1 MNTTELN
8 NNNKTANIVIGILS
22 VAVPLVVAFLIYMPQ
37 TGSLGDLNVSFL
49 PGLNAVLNASVA
61 ICLLI
66 GLYFIKN
73 NKPEMHKTFMI
84 SAFALSSLFLVS
96 YVIYH
101 FQAPPTKF
109 GGEGIMKLVYFFIL
123 LTHIV
128 LAALV
133 LPLILFSIYYG
144 YTNQL
149 YLHKKIVKYT
159 YPIWLYVAVTGPVV
173 YLMISP
179 YYQQ

>member
-1 MNTTELN
+1 MNTTEA
-8 NNNKTANIVIGILS
+8 NNNKAISWVIGILS
-22 VAVPLVVAFLIYMPQ
+22 VAVPLVVTFLIYMPQ
-37 TGSLGDLNVSFL
+37 TGSLGDLDVSFL
-49 PGLNAVLNASVA
+49 PSLNAILNASVA
-61 ICLLI
+61 VCLLF

-73 NKPEMHKTFMI
+73 SRPDLHKVFMT
-84 SAFALSSLFLVS
+84 SAFLLSSMFLIS

-109 GGEGIMKLVYFFIL
+109 GGEGVIKLVYFFVL

-128 LAALV
+128 LAAVV

-149 YLHKKIVKYT
+149 YLHKKIVKFT
-159 YPIWLYVAVTGPVV
+159 YPIWLYVAITGPVV
-173 YLMISP
+173 YIMISP
-179 YYQQ
+179 YYNH